1 MTKDNEAYQQELEK
15 KEKEIKELQ
24 RKFDALQIEYD
35 HQLETAKNNENL
47 LSFYKNQSESKA
59 SNDEAENQIKDLEV
73 KRLMA
78 ESKNEENEET
88 IKELNEEL
96 NKLTEEYKQLTED
109 KKDLND
115 THDKL
120 LNMLTEKEV
129 ENKELKE
136 KIEGSKTEEK
146 PSIDELNELK
156 DTLQN
161 LEEEYELYKI
171 DSDSQINYQK
181 KKKNYNVQ
189 SMI

>member
-1 MTKDNEAYQQELEK
+1 M
-15 KEKEIKELQ
+15 
-24 RKFDALQIEYD
+24 
-35 HQLETAKNNENL
+35 
-47 LSFYKNQSESKA
+47 
-59 SNDEAENQIKDLEV
+59 
-73 KRLMA
+73 
-78 ESKNEENEET
+78 
-88 IKELNEEL
+88 
-96 NKLTEEYKQLTED
+96 
-109 KKDLND
+109 

-136 KIEGSKTEEK
+136 KIEESKTEEK

>member
-1 MTKDNEAYQQELEK
+1 MKL
-15 KEKEIKELQ
+15 
-24 RKFDALQIEYD
+24 
-35 HQLETAKNNENL
+35 
-47 LSFYKNQSESKA
+47 
-59 SNDEAENQIKDLEV
+59 
-73 KRLMA
+73 LMA
-78 ESKNEENEET
+78 EAKNEENEET

-156 DTLQN
+156 DILQN
-161 LEEEYELYKI
+161 IK
-171 DSDSQINYQK
+171 
-181 KKKNYNVQ
+181 
-189 SMI
+189 

>member
-1 MTKDNEAYQQELEK
+1 M
-15 KEKEIKELQ
+15 
-24 RKFDALQIEYD
+24 
-35 HQLETAKNNENL
+35 
-47 LSFYKNQSESKA
+47 
-59 SNDEAENQIKDLEV
+59 
-73 KRLMA
+73 
-78 ESKNEENEET
+78 
-88 IKELNEEL
+88 NEEL
-96 NKLTEEYKQLTED
+96 NKLTEENKQLTED

>member
-1 MTKDNEAYQQELEK
+1 MAKDNEAYQQELEK

-78 ESKNEENEET
+78 ESKNEANEET